1 MSTKYTEELLA
12 PLVAESESVSEVLR
26 KLNVKPFPGNHSY
39 ISKMIRSHNLDTSHF
54 VGKGWRSG
62 HTFAPKKPIEDF
74 LSNEFPIKSDRLRQR
89 LLNEGIFVRECGLCK
104 NTEWLGEPISLELH
118 HKDCNHHNNN
128 LDNLDILCPNCHHL
142 THAKMKEPAAK
153 PKDGR
158 KNPRPYARKAVRPPV
173 SQLLSEIEEM
183 GYCAVGRKYGVSDN
197 AIRKWIK

>member
-12 PLVAESESVSEVLR
+12 PLVAESESVSEILR
-26 KLNVKPFPGNHSY
+26 KLEVKPHAGNHSH
-39 ISKMIRSHNLDTSHF
+39 ISKIIRSYNLDTSHF
-54 VGKGWRSG
+54 CGKGWRKG
-62 HTFAPKKPIEDF
+62 KNFTPTRPIESY
-74 LSNEFPIKSDRLRQR
+74 LSNEFPIQSDRLRQR
-89 LLNEGIFVRECGLCK
+89 LLNEGLFENQCGLCK
-104 NTEWLGEPISLELH
+104 NTEWLGEPINLELH

-142 THAKMKEPAAK
+142 THSKMREPATK

-173 SQLLSEIEEM
+173 SQLLEEIKEL